1 MEPDL
6 SVELTGLRLKNPIIA
21 AAGTFGYGVEFTEQV
36 DLNRLGGIVTKGIS
50 LEPIAG
56 AAPPRLCETPSGM
69 LNAVGLQ
76 NIGVEAFIKE
86 KLPQLRQFDTAII
99 VNVFG
104 ETVEEYVAVIGRLE
118 DAEVEGLHAYELN
131 ISCPNVKRGGVQ
143 FGANPEL
150 LTEVVAAA
158 KAAAKSRPLWVK
170 LTPGVTDIAA
180 LARMAREAGADAL
193 CVANTWPGMDIDP
206 VTRRSRI
213 GSASGGLSG
222 PAIRPLSVRAAYEVC
237 QAVDIPVI
245 GIGGIMSGAD
255 VAQYLVVG
263 ARAVQIGTANFV
275 QPSATTSIIKGVSK
289 FLKTNNI
296 AGVTDLCGTF
306 IPE

>member
-21 AAGTFGYGVEFTEQV
+21 AAGTFGYGIEFTEQV
-36 DLNRLGGIVTKGIS
+36 DLSRLGGIVTKGIS
-50 LEPIAG
+50 LEPLAG

-86 KLPQLRQFDTAII
+86 KLPRLRQFDTAII

-104 ETVEEYVAVIGRLE
+104 ETVEEYVAVIDRLE
-118 DAEVEGLHAYELN
+118 GADGLHAYELN
-131 ISCPNVKRGGVQ
+131 ISCPNVKHGGAQ
-143 FGANPEL
+143 FGADPEL
-150 LTEVVAAA
+150 LTEVVTAA
-158 KAAAKSRPLWVK
+158 KAAARSRPLWVK

-180 LARMAREAGADAL
+180 LARTAREAGADAL

-213 GSASGGLSG
+213 GSTSGGLSG

-237 QAVDIPVI
+237 KVVRIPVI

-275 QPSATTSIIKGVSK
+275 QPSATTSIILGVSK

-296 AGVTDLCGTF
+296 ASVTDLCGTF

>member
-1 MEPDL
+1 MATDL

-21 AAGTFGYGVEFTEQV
+21 AAGTFGYGVEFTQQV

-50 LEPIAG
+50 LEPLAG
-56 AAPPRLCETPSGM
+56 AAAPRLCETPSGM

-76 NIGVEAFIKE
+76 NVGVEAFIKE
-86 KLPQLRQFDTAII
+86 KLPELRKFDTAII

-104 ETVEEYVAVIGRLE
+104 QTVEEYAAVISRLE
-118 DAEVEGLHAYELN
+118 DADGDGVSAYELN
-131 ISCPNVKRGGVQ
+131 ISCPNVERGGVQ
-143 FGANPEL
+143 FGTDPEL
-150 LTEVVAAA
+150 LTDVVAAA

-170 LTPGVTDIAA
+170 LTPGVTDIGA
-180 LARMAREAGADAL
+180 LARAARDAGADAL
-193 CVANTWPGMDIDP
+193 SVANTWPGMDVDP

-213 GSASGGLSG
+213 GSTSGGLSG
-222 PAIRPLSVRAAYEVC
+222 PAIRPLSVRAVNEVC
-237 QAVDIPVI
+237 KAVDIPVI
-245 GIGGIMSGAD
+245 GIGGIMSAED

-275 QPSATTSIIKGVSK
+275 QPSATVRIIEDVSK
-289 FLKTNNI
+289 FLNNNKI
-296 AGVTDLCGTF
+296 ASVTDLCGTF